1 MKCRFCNAELPQGAS
16 RCPICGRDS
25 AAAQGNA
32 QTSGNGPASH
42 AAQPSANQSEM
53 RGPAFEMRQ
62 AQGEIDTQT
71 FLQQAL
77 PFPLVL
83 VLVVM
88 TIVAAVLWLPSAV
101 ILIQSPVFLLFPFW
115 FLVLAISL
123 IPLCRALH
131 HKRPISCVSFTLV
144 QIFSIV
150 GFLALCCALFLPL
163 LLSRFSILQEGDLFY
178 KPEFIS
184 LIGYILIA
192 GVGLAVCLLLLVF
205 CTSVK
210 RSIRSNVPQIR
221 GTLPLF
227 IVCIASCVLL
237 LIGAAMGVLLFLSV
251 NLFSLLL
258 PFFLP
263 TALIMDIFFVPILTL
278 AVIFTI
284 LVHIVLCVCLYRVGR
299 RVNIA
304 PGNT

>member
-1 MKCRFCNAELPQGAS
+1 MCRF
-16 RCPICGRDS
+16 
-25 AAAQGNA
+25 
-32 QTSGNGPASH
+32 
-42 AAQPSANQSEM
+42 
-53 RGPAFEMRQ
+53 
-62 AQGEIDTQT
+62 
-71 FLQQAL
+71 
-77 PFPLVL
+77 
-83 VLVVM
+83 
-88 TIVAAVLWLPSAV
+88 
-101 ILIQSPVFLLFPFW
+101 
-115 FLVLAISL
+115 
-123 IPLCRALH
+123 
-131 HKRPISCVSFTLV
+131 
-144 QIFSIV
+144 
-150 GFLALCCALFLPL
+150 
-163 LLSRFSILQEGDLFY
+163 ILQEGDLFY